1 MAWYNNDFWDEKPK
15 KQRKKAAEPELE
27 TENLEPEVKEQPTE
41 PEPEPEVTP
50 KTKPE
55 TPKTTPETT
64 PNKEGADFL
73 HQPKPMPEVLVK
85 KRKIKAKIENTKPQI
100 TLDVLLQSGIEK
112 TEKE

>member
-27 TENLEPEVKEQPTE
+27 TENLEPEVKEQPT
-41 PEPEPEVTP
+41 EPEPEVTP

>member
-27 TENLEPEVKEQPTE
+27 TENLEPEVKEQPT
-41 PEPEPEVTP
+41 EPEPEVTP

-85 KRKIKAKIENTKPQI
+85 KRKIKAKI
-100 TLDVLLQSGIEK
+100 
-112 TEKE
+112 